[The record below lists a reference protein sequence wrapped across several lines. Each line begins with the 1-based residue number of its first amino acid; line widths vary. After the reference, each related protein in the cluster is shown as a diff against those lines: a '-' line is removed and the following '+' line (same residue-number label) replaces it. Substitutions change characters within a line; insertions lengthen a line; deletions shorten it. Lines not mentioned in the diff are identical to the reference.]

1 MRDAG
6 RWLVGRNPLQAH
18 GLKVAWGW
26 LYHSSGSWCFRWC
39 DSRVTRSQSSRLI
52 SSLWSWLVI
61 QSRIP
66 HPLHTPAAS
75 ISRGSGAIASSRWPR
90 RRSETARRGAPA
102 AICGVV
108 SPRSNQFGTGCPIAR
123 RAKRRRRPTR
133 RSVRGYR
140 VRVMEKEEFRAT
152 QSPYAENR
160 TCGGVGGC
168 RGAIPST
175 RPDRRIPNDSRMRP
189 FQDLSP
195 KNC

>member
-1 MRDAG
+1 MVFSLMRFQGHMKSVQQTSILVVELAG
-6 RWLVGRNPLQAH
+6 DP
-18 GLKVAWGW
+18 
-26 LYHSSGSWCFRWC
+26 
-39 DSRVTRSQSSRLI
+39 
-52 SSLWSWLVI
+52 
-61 QSRIP
+61 IP
-66 HPLHTPAAS
+66 DTTPPAAS
-75 ISRGSGAIASSRWPR
+75 ISRGSGAVASSRWRR

-189 FQDLSP
+189 FPGFITEKPLTAASLECCMDAVR
-195 KNC
+195 